1 MFSLTLFT
9 FSKSHGQIANLPV
22 TAVTA
27 SGNDGNV
34 PANAFD
40 NNLATRWSNNGLG
53 SWIKADLGSPKTI
66 SYVDIAWYRG
76 TTRTNTFD
84 IAVSNDGTTF
94 TNVFHGQ
101 NSRAVNGLE
110 RFDFPDSNGRFV
122 KVTVT
127 GNTENNFASINE
139 IDIYGSSSDSA
150 PPTVT
155 TTSPV
160 SQATAVAASSNV
172 ITVFS
177 EAMSLPSI
185 TPSTFTLK
193 KSGDAASVA
202 AAVSLGADGKTA
214 TLDPN
219 ADLTPGATYT
229 ATITTGVKDL
239 AGNAM
244 TSPKTWSFAV
254 ASSSPPVEPVGNLPV
269 TAVTASGN
277 DGNVPANA
285 FDNNLATRWSNNGL
299 GSWIKADLG
308 SPKTISYVDIAWYRG
323 TTRTNTFDIAVSND
337 GTTFTNVFHGQNS
350 RAVNGLER
358 FDFPDLNGRFVKVTV
373 TGNTENNYASINEID
388 IYGFN
393 KAIEG
398 LPMNKTYDKD
408 VLVIKY
414 FPSQR
419 TGSWILT

>member
-1 MFSLTLFT
+1 MSLPSITPSTFTLKKSGDAASVAAAVSLGADGKTATLDPNSDLTSGATYTATITTGVEDFT
-9 FSKSHGQIANLPV
+9 RNAMTSPKTWSFTVAQLPPDNTIVNLPV

-66 SYVDIAWYRG
+66 SYVDIASLRG

-110 RFDFPDSNGRFV
+110 RFHFPDS
-122 KVTVT
+122 
-127 GNTENNFASINE
+127 
-139 IDIYGSSSDSA
+139 
-150 PPTVT
+150 
-155 TTSPV
+155 
-160 SQATAVAASSNV
+160 
-172 ITVFS
+172 
-177 EAMSLPSI
+177 
-185 TPSTFTLK
+185 
-193 KSGDAASVA
+193 
-202 AAVSLGADGKTA
+202 
-214 TLDPN
+214 
-219 ADLTPGATYT
+219 
-229 ATITTGVKDL
+229 
-239 AGNAM
+239 
-244 TSPKTWSFAV
+244 
-254 ASSSPPVEPVGNLPV
+254 
-269 TAVTASGN
+269 
-277 DGNVPANA
+277 
-285 FDNNLATRWSNNGL
+285 
-299 GSWIKADLG
+299 
-308 SPKTISYVDIAWYRG
+308 
-323 TTRTNTFDIAVSND
+323 
-337 GTTFTNVFHGQNS
+337 
-350 RAVNGLER
+350 
-358 FDFPDLNGRFVKVTV
+358 NGRFVKVTV

-414 FPSQR
+414 FPLTKDRILDFNVTGDPYLQGVSYETIKQR
-419 TGSWILT
+419 TIDITNNTMSAIGKATSYLGYKDSSAKPAIRYHIYETIEHEQPVPIAPMPAEHLYPDYKGIMQSHNICDYVDNKKIDEVWIFAYSRHSR